1 MSSKTKQPKCMDINN
16 YFKLIKLTNK
26 FVNNSYNEYRIIING
41 YDEGDGYTLEEVNEY
56 LNKVKN
62 DNILQ
67 LENIEV
73 RRETIISFEN
83 FVKNDCS
90 KWLRR
95 RPRTE
100 YSNDIIKYIKL
111 FLFKKIKVMSI
122 VNLIMNG
129 NYFISECFY
138 KNLTNLFKFIDES
151 SNYYFC
157 DHDDDINYFEIYYR
171 NFDDYKCIDGMC
183 NNFKK
188 LQFLQ

>member
-1 MSSKTKQPKCMDINN
+1 MSSRTKQPKCMDINN
-16 YFKLIKLTNK
+16 YFKLRKLTNN

-41 YDEGDGYTLEEVNEY
+41 YDEGDGYTLEEVNKY
-56 LNKVKN
+56 LNKIKN

-73 RRETIISFEN
+73 RKETIISWEN
-83 FVKNDCS
+83 LLKNNNS
-90 KWLRR
+90 KYFYY
-95 RPRTE
+95 RPREE
-100 YSNDIIKYIKL
+100 YSNDIINYIKL

-129 NYFISECFY
+129 NYFISDYFY
-138 KNLTNLFKFIDES
+138 KNLIDLFKLISDND
-151 SNYYFC
+151 NYYFG
-157 DHDDDINYFEIYYR
+157 DDDDDINYFEIYYR

-188 LQFLQ
+188 LQFLE